1 MQKQYVPDAATGIVS
16 EEKLPPYGEMA
27 EEGRYHIDRRKK
39 GGTAMTKEYFK
50 DWNYKK
56 HAKFVTA
63 VYLGL
68 YAIDMTASY
77 FLLKKLLK

>member
-1 MQKQYVPDAATGIVS
+1 MYRPSTVRSKFCGA
-16 EEKLPPYGEMA
+16 K
-27 EEGRYHIDRRKK
+27 IDRSSISWYDERKK

>member
-1 MQKQYVPDAATGIVS
+1 MK
-16 EEKLPPYGEMA
+16 
-27 EEGRYHIDRRKK
+27 
-39 GGTAMTKEYFK
+39 KEYFK

-77 FLLKKLLK
+77 FILKKLLK

>member
-1 MQKQYVPDAATGIVS
+1 
-16 EEKLPPYGEMA
+16 
-27 EEGRYHIDRRKK
+27 
-39 GGTAMTKEYFK
+39 MTKEYFK

-77 FLLKKLLK
+77 FILKKLLK